1 MHAAAQTAKTNYMDT
16 ANGGRRTRR
25 RNATHNEN
33 LMALCEKRIEER
45 SPSNETSRLRRCFN
59 RVFRVSG
66 NLKITRLT
74 LRINN

>member
-16 ANGGRRTRR
+16 ANGGRRTR
-25 RNATHNEN
+25 
-33 LMALCEKRIEER
+33 R